1 MLALLGFAIVVLDI
15 MALVTIVRSAM
26 SVGGKVL
33 WGLLVVVLPVG
44 GTPLYCAFGQQ
55 TSRGL
60 RRRQGVGT
68 TAQPHHRH
76 HKSHGGGHRAR
87 QHPAD
92 GRVTCAGDA

>member
-55 TSRGL
+55 TSRRPAAAAG
-60 RRRQGVGT
+60 RWDNGPTPPQAPSVARWRPQGEAAPG
-68 TAQPHHRH
+68 
-76 HKSHGGGHRAR
+76 
-87 QHPAD
+87 
-92 GRVTCAGDA
+92 

>member
-1 MLALLGFAIVVLDI
+1 MLALLGFATVVLDI

-26 SVGGKVL
+26 SVSGKVL
-33 WGLLVVVLPVG
+33 WGLLVVVLPVEAPRCIVRSANRRRG
-44 GTPLYCAFGQQ
+44 
-55 TSRGL
+55 GL

-68 TAQPHHRH
+68 TAQPHQ
-76 HKSHGGGHRAR
+76 SHGGGHRAR